1 MPEYREVTA
10 HYVHV
15 QMCLEKLKE
24 TNSTTVLNIW
34 ADPSLKAH
42 EADLS
47 PTKCVIRLTRSMD
60 VTRGSKSSKV
70 SLFPQIL
77 PQDKPISSLV
87 FRDVSMTP
95 RAVRLDFSVMHLQLA
110 FLMHTSVQ
118 FFSQS
123 LWDEV
128 KATTQKKRKFRVRMA
143 FEFHTHVLAFVSL
156 DNLFQPFWSLSATGL
171 PEGHV
176 DAYKD
181 LAGFLKRLVRWM
193 DNRRR
198 KKRLGLASEII
209 RKGEKGANVFGGVG
223 KYTVLEL
230 FFMGG
235 LSPFL
240 TERDVF
246 EDPSRTARLILALWC
261 YQHHSIVNIAG
272 LIRPCMVDLVIAP
285 YKKQREGFYQK
296 WIHVYSTDKVKV
308 PMRMYNQLV
317 DIEAVLSGDESKVLY
332 DPYEPMFMNDV
343 WKVLRDSDDV
353 PLATVQTLQALGNL
367 AFGRDKWLSL
377 GGRATSGS
385 DDLTLYFCRRETP
398 STVNIAQ
405 LDSLIAPDPHR
416 QWKIRTVYAHKSPV
430 SSISTFWSIV
440 PAFSKRFSRP
450 GYGESRSYED
460 FYLASSLDREHELY
474 RHIIWHTRK
483 VGIGP
488 LEYRGHAFSV
498 LTKNRKRLVS
508 AVETERKS
516 VLAAY
521 AARAVNKK
529 RKCNPLSLRQA
540 PSTPTRARTP
550 GLSFSSSPVRSSSP
564 LPLTP
569 IKPRPYWTHNK
580 ELTKMS
586 EIDPSALQARAQ
598 SREPGQ
604 AGPLQAKPSRALLV
618 LAVGPGWAQG
628 PAQNSA
634 HGKAAA

>member
-1 MPEYREVTA
+1 MSMNAQLSLNYNVGATRRDVVLSHSVSHILWPPPPLHLFYCWKRPMPEYREVTA

-110 FLMHTSVQ
+110 FLTHTSVQ

-128 KATTQKKRKFRVRMA
+128 KATTQKKHKFRVGMA
-143 FEFHTHVLAFVSL
+143 FEFDTHILAFVSL

-181 LAGFLKRLVRWM
+181 LVGFLKCLVRWM

-296 WIHVYSTDKVKV
+296 WIHVYNTDKVKV

-332 DPYEPMFMNDV
+332 DPYEPTFMNDV
-343 WKVLRDSDDV
+343 WKVLRDSDDIH
-353 PLATVQTLQALGNL
+353 LATVQTLQAL
-367 AFGRDKWLSL
+367 
-377 GGRATSGS
+377 
-385 DDLTLYFCRRETP
+385 ETP

-440 PAFSKRFSRP
+440 PAFPKRFSRP

-521 AARAVNKK
+521 AARNVNKK

-586 EIDPSALQARAQ
+586 EIDPSLLDGKRPK
-598 SREPGQ
+598 RE
-604 AGPLQAKPSRALLV
+604 AKP
-618 LAVGPGWAQG
+618 LAAYVRTKRTYKRRIIA
-628 PAQNSA
+628 
-634 HGKAAA
+634 